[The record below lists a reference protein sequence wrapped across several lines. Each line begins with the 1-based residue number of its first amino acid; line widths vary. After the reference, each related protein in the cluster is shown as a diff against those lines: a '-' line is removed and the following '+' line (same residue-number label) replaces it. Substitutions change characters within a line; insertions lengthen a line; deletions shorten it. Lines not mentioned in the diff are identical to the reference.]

1 MKRHWPILALLLS
14 VMVTA
19 CSSSGGTDST
29 TTTSLAGDGET
40 TTTTVSPPTTTT
52 TTALAAGDPVITGAD
67 PIELLTPTSGGGIR
81 PLLVWTPVPSA
92 ATYTVIVYNAAGAPY
107 WSAVTAEPQV
117 YVGGPLQIPAGR
129 TGPMVAEGYTWA
141 VYADDADGSFLAAS
155 PLRDI
160 AP

>member
-1 MKRHWPILALLLS
+1 MRRHWPTLALLLS
-14 VMVTA
+14 LVVTA
-19 CSSSGGTDST
+19 CSSGDGVDST
-29 TTTSLAGDGET
+29 TTTSPGSNGD
-40 TTTTVSPPTTTT
+40 TTTTVSPTTTT
-52 TTALAAGDPVITGAD
+52 TTTTLPVGDPVVRGAD

-92 ATYTVIVYNAAGAPY
+92 ATYTIIVYDAAGAPY
-107 WSAVTAEPQV
+107 WSAVTIETQV
-117 YVGGPLQIPAGR
+117 YVGGPLQIPADR
-129 TGPMVAEGYTWA
+129 TGPTVAEGYTWA